1 MRYRGVEV
9 DGICKHDHINMYT
22 LTLEKQYQF
31 YTNNCS
37 VITVEIYLYEY
48 QSCWQAEQ

>member
-22 LTLEKQYQF
+22 LTLE
-31 YTNNCS
+31 
-37 VITVEIYLYEY
+37 TVSILH
-48 QSCWQAEQ
+48 Q